1 MNLGIIIQARMGSKR
16 LPGKVLKEFK
26 KISPLKLLVD
36 KINFIGLKSSTIIA
50 TTNKKSDLKIINFC
64 KMNNIKYFIGSND
77 NVLRRYYECSKKFKI
92 KNIIRLTADCPFLD
106 ISLLKRM
113 ISIYKKN
120 KYDYLS
126 NAYPLPCTFPDGSD
140 IEIFSFN
147 TLEESHLNARLPSEK
162 EHVTNYI
169 YGKEHNNIKRIDLK
183 NDLSKYRYTIDN
195 INDFKVFE
203 EILKVFKYDEVI
215 KLKYYQIANFLKKNK
230 KLILYQKKL
239 QRNYGWKSS
248 IEKDIKYLRTNS

>member
-26 KISPLKLLVD
+26 KISPLKLLMD
-36 KINFIGLKSSTIIA
+36 KIDFIGLKSSTIIA
-50 TTNKKSDLKIINFC
+50 TTNQKKDLKIINFC
-64 KMNNIKYFIGSND
+64 RRNRIKYFIGANE
-77 NVLRRYYECSKKFKI
+77 NVLKRYYECSSRFKI

-106 ISLLKRM
+106 LSLLKRM

-126 NAYPLPCTFPDGSD
+126 NCNPLPCKFPDGSD

-147 TLEESHLNARLPSEK
+147 ALKEAYFKAKLPSEK

-169 YGKEHNNIKRIDLK
+169 YQKKHNKIKRIGLK
-183 NDLSKYRYTIDN
+183 SDLSKYRYTIDN

-203 EILKVFKYDEVI
+203 EILNMFKYDEII
-215 KLKYYQIANFLKKNK
+215 KLRYYQITNFLKKNK
-230 KLILYQKKL
+230 KLIMYQKKL
-239 QRNYGWKSS
+239 KRNYGWKSS
-248 IEKDIKYLRTNS
+248 LEKDIKYLKANN

>member
-26 KISPLKLLVD
+26 NISPLKLLID
-36 KINFIGLKSSTIIA
+36 KINFIGFKSSTIIA

-64 KMNNIKYFIGSND
+64 KRNNIKCFVGSNE
-77 NVLRRYYECSKKFKI
+77 NVLKRYYECSSKFKI

-106 ISLLKRM
+106 LSLLKRM
-113 ISIYKKN
+113 ILIYKKN

-126 NAYPLPCTFPDGSD
+126 NAYPLPCRFPDGSD
-140 IEIFSFN
+140 IEIFSYN
-147 TLEESHLNARLPSEK
+147 ALKEAYLNAKLPSEK

-169 YGKEHNNIKRIDLK
+169 YENMHNKIKRIDLK
-183 NDLSKYRYTIDN
+183 NNLSKYRYTIDN

-203 EILKVFKYDEVI
+203 EILKTFKYDEII
-215 KLKYYQIANFLKKNK
+215 KLKYYQIVNFLKKNQ
-230 KLILYQKKL
+230 KLIIYQKKL
-239 QRNYGWKSS
+239 QRKYGWKSS
-248 IEKDIKYLRTNS
+248 FEKDAKYLRTNN